1 MMGGFMLP
9 RRSGSNQPIGYCTT
23 RSATMSQWNIFAVV
37 PYCKC
42 LVMRFSYVDWGSL
55 LAKLR
60 SAKMS
65 DVGNPTHET
74 LRGFVRVDGDAP
86 TSATGIDRSGGG
98 GTFRLRLDCFRK

>member
-1 MMGGFMLP
+1 
-9 RRSGSNQPIGYCTT
+9 
-23 RSATMSQWNIFAVV
+23 MSQWNIFAVV

-42 LVMRFSYVDWGSL
+42 LVMRFSYVDWRSL

-60 SAKMS
+60 SAKVR

-86 TSATGIDRSGGG
+86 TSATGIAGPAAVARSLAPGLLPGNAYPTILDDEAIG
-98 GTFRLRLDCFRK
+98 RRRLP